1 MPQNTKEANEQS
13 ALEMIDLF
21 VASGADRFDV
31 TLTNANGDLIRY
43 RPNLTT
49 EDVKHKI
56 PYSINQAIENHHNI
70 IIRPRNH
77 AKTIFFVQLDDLKPD
92 KLKQVEKA
100 RFLTIETSPNNFQ
113 SWIAISK
120 AERIDEKEIARALRR
135 ISGADTS
142 ASGAT
147 RLAGTHNFKDKYAP
161 DYPIVAINSSN
172 KGLIVSEQDLKD
184 MGLLAN
190 AATAI
195 TSQPSQTPSRTPT
208 LNEISRPILK
218 TSYQPQKQPKRF
230 PDYGR
235 CLDNAPANSEGKG
248 QDTSRADFTWCMIA
262 IDWGWSVEETAN
274 QLLKERYDDHKKHR
288 NSERYATLTARNAE
302 IAVIRNKG
310 RGR

>member
-1 MPQNTKEANEQS
+1 MPQNPKEANEQS
-13 ALEMIDLF
+13 ALEMVDLF

-31 TLTNANGDLIRY
+31 TLTNSNGELIRY

-49 EDVKHKI
+49 EDVKNKI
-56 PYSINQAIENHHNI
+56 PYSIDKAIENHYNI
-70 IIRPRNH
+70 IIRPRESN
-77 AKTIFFVQLDDLKPD
+77 KLIFFVQLDDLKPE
-92 KLKQVEKA
+92 KLKQVQDA

-120 AERIDEKEIARALRR
+120 AERTDEKEIARVLRR

-147 RLAGTHNFKDKYAP
+147 RLAGTRNFKDKYAP
-161 DYPIVAINSSN
+161 DYPIVTINSSN
-172 KGLIVSEQDLKD
+172 SGVIVSEQDLKD
-184 MGLLAN
+184 IGLLAN
-190 AATAI
+190 VVTANPD
-195 TSQPSQTPSRTPT
+195 SPTPSRTP
-208 LNEISRPILK
+208 RPILK
-218 TSYQPQKQPKRF
+218 TSYQPEKQPKRF

-235 CLDNAPANSEGKG
+235 CLDNAPANSEGTG
-248 QDTSRADFTWCMIA
+248 LDTSRADFVWCMTA
-262 IDWGWSVEETAN
+262 IDWGWSVEETSA
-274 QLLKERYDDHKKHR
+274 QLLRERFDDHKKHR

>member
-13 ALEMIDLF
+13 ALEMVDLF

-31 TLTNANGDLIRY
+31 TLTNANGELIRY

-56 PYSINQAIENHHNI
+56 PYSINQAIENRHNI

-77 AKTIFFVQLDDLKPD
+77 AKTIFFVQLDDLSTD
-92 KLKQVEKA
+92 KLEKVEYA

-120 AERIDEKEIARALRR
+120 AERTDEKEIARVLRR

-147 RLAGTHNFKDKYAP
+147 RLAGTRNFKDKYAP

-172 KGLIVSEQDLKD
+172 NGLIVSEQDLKD

-190 AATAI
+190 AAAAI
-195 TSQPSQTPSRTPT
+195 NTPASPTPSRTP
-208 LNEISRPILK
+208 RPILK
-218 TSYQPQKQPKRF
+218 TSYQPEKQPKRF

-235 CLDNAPANSEGKG
+235 CLDNAPANSEGTG

-262 IDWGWSVEETAN
+262 IDWGWSVEETAT
-274 QLLKERYDDHKKHR
+274 QLLKERFDDHKKNR
-288 NSERYATLTARNAE
+288 NSEHYATLTARNAE
-302 IAVIRNKG
+302 SAVNKRG
-310 RGR
+310 ARGR

>member
-1 MPQNTKEANEQS
+1 MPQNPKKANEQS

-21 VASGADRFDV
+21 VASGADCFDV
-31 TLTNANGDLIRY
+31 TLTNANGELIRY

-77 AKTIFFVQLDDLKPD
+77 AKTIFFVQLDDLSTD
-92 KLKQVEKA
+92 KLEKVEKA

-120 AERIDEKEIARALRR
+120 TEHIDEKEIARVLRR
-135 ISGADTS
+135 ISGADVS

-147 RLAGTHNFKDKYAP
+147 RLAGTRNFKDKYAP
-161 DYPIVAINSSN
+161 DYPLVAINSSN
-172 KGLIVSEQDLKD
+172 NGLIVSEQDLKD
-184 MGLLAN
+184 IGLLAN
-190 AATAI
+190 AASTT
-195 TSQPSQTPSRTPT
+195 TSRANPTPSRTP
-208 LNEISRPILK
+208 RPILK
-218 TSYQPQKQPKRF
+218 TSYDLKQPKRF

-262 IDWGWSVEETAN
+262 IDWGWSVEETAA
-274 QLLKERYDDHKKHR
+274 QLLHERFDDHKKHR
-288 NSERYATLTARNAE
+288 NSERYATFTARNAE